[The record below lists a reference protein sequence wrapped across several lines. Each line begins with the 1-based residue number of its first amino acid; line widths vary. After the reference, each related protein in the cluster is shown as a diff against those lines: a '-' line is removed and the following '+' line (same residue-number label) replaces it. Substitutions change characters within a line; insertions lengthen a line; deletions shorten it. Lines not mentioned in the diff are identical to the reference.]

1 MTTTKLNLGLS
12 ISRNYNKVTIE
23 LLEEII
29 IHETEEELK
38 TKIREKLNLIR
49 GEVDYE
55 FNKHGV
61 VKDGKWNETN
71 LPL

>member
-1 MTTTKLNLGLS
+1 MTTTKANLGLA

-23 LLEEII
+23 LLEEIFT
-29 IHETEEELK
+29 HETEEELK

-55 FNKHGV
+55 FSKHE
-61 VKDGKWNETN
+61 VK
-71 LPL
+71 